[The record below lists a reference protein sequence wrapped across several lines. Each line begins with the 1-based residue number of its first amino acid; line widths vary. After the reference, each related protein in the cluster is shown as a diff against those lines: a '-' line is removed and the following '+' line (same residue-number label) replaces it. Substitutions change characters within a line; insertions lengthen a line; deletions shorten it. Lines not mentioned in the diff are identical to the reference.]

1 MQMATMRR
9 VERAAEE
16 PDPAM
21 PAGGTLTHPTLQAGS
36 PLSRSAGEGA
46 ERREAGA
53 GQGRT
58 CPLPRTRYL

>member
-1 MQMATMRR
+1 MQMARMRR
-9 VERAAEE
+9 VERAAEK

-21 PAGGTLTHPTLQAGS
+21 PAGGALTPPTPQAGS
-36 PLSRSAGEGA
+36 PLSRSAGYGT
-46 ERREAGA
+46 ERREAGE